1 MKKVIMCPLATNIL
15 SKSFVSLFLW
25 MKVIFKNLMEFTI
38 YMSVDFMTGVESLFQ
53 VNGMDGYSMA

>member
-1 MKKVIMCPLATNIL
+1 MCPLATNIL